1 MWKPGVRAREHPFT
15 FRRIPTVFRL
25 FIDKEGALRRLIII
39 RMIIPLLII
48 PLLSPAAAPDFD
60 TFFIPKTLRVDIYHA
75 GNAVEE
81 WITLDQIYEIQ
92 GWAGT
97 RRHLL
102 DPFNNGQYRLSV
114 VDAASNTTI
123 YTRGYSTLFGEYQT
137 TGPALEGVRRT
148 FHETL
153 LIPCPKRPVYVR
165 IHGRDRQ
172 NLLKHLVTF
181 TIDPKSIDIIQE
193 PSAGD
198 RVVKVRYQGD
208 PAEHVDVVFVAEG
221 YTEKE
226 FGKFKKDLNRFADAL
241 FSMEPYREYEKRFNL
256 WGVFRASAQ
265 SGVDEPRK
273 QVFRNTAVNASFN
286 AFHLERYLLTED
298 NRTVK
303 DLALQAPCDAV
314 CVMVNSPRYGGG
326 GIYNHYAVFTSDHSL
341 SEPVFLHEFGHSF
354 AGLADEYFSSEVTYN
369 DFYPAGVEPLEPNIT
384 ALLDPSHVKWFEYLT
399 PGLEIPTDWGK
410 DGIARIRSERD
421 SLGKAMESD
430 LREHAR
436 VDDEERSAI
445 RMRYEARLDS
455 MREAERE
462 TEEAIR
468 IRLAGKVGVFEGAGY
483 SATGLYRPEIDCLM
497 KGNSRREFCRVCR
510 EAIRRMIDYYSR

>member
-1 MWKPGVRAREHPFT
+1 M
-15 FRRIPTVFRL
+15 FRL
-25 FIDKEGALRRLIII
+25 FTHKEGTLRRLILT
-39 RMIIPLLII
+39 RMIIALMVI

-60 TFFIPKTLRVDIYHA
+60 TFFLPRTLRVDIHHA
-75 GNAVEE
+75 GHAGEE
-81 WITLDQIYEIQ
+81 WISLDRIYEIQ

-102 DPFNNGQYRLSV
+102 DPFNNGKYQLSV

-137 TGPALEGVRRT
+137 TDPALEGVRRT
-148 FHETL
+148 YHETL
-153 LIPCPKRPVYVR
+153 LIPCPKRPVDVH
-165 IHGRDRQ
+165 IHTRDKKNR
-172 NLLKHLVTF
+172 LMPVAVF
-181 TIDPKSIDIIQE
+181 TVDPQSIDIIRE
-193 PSAGD
+193 PPPGD
-198 RVVKVRYQGD
+198 RVIKVRYQGE
-208 PAEHVDVVFVAEG
+208 PADHVDVVFVAEG

-226 FGKFKKDLNRFADAL
+226 FGKFQKDLNRFADAL
-241 FSMEPYREYEKRFNL
+241 FSMEPYGEYEKRFNL

-265 SGVDEPRK
+265 SGVDEPR
-273 QVFRNTAVNASFN
+273 QRVYRNTAVNASFN

-298 NRTVK
+298 NRSVK

-314 CVMVNSPRYGGG
+314 CVMVNSSRYGGG
-326 GIYNHYAVFTSDHSL
+326 GIYNHYAVFTSDHAL

-384 ALLDPSHVKWFEYLT
+384 ALLDPSYVKWARWLS
-399 PGLEIPTDWGK
+399 PGLEIPTDWGRTEVAAVRNGK
-410 DGIARIRSERD
+410 GRIQKE
-421 SLGKAMESD
+421 MEAV
-430 LREHAR
+430 LQEKTGA
-436 VDDEERSAI
+436 DDEERSEIQKHYAV
-445 RMRYEARLDS
+445 RLDS
-455 MREAERE
+455 VDRAVRDAEER
-462 TEEAIR
+462 IR
-468 IRLAGKVGVFEGAGY
+468 GRLAGKVGVFEGAGY